1 MMGRMRDLSRR
12 RTWVHGTALLTVA
25 LVVVAVAVAPWEGAG
40 PAPGHT
46 TAWLA
51 QLFGALTF
59 GYVGAVIADRTRPP
73 VTVVGA
79 VLQVPGLTQAATL
92 LTSSLL
98 YRAST
103 DHADLP
109 VVGWLDGWLWAPGL
123 LCVLTVLPLVYPGGA
138 ALPRLRPAL
147 FAGVTVTVL
156 GTAVVAGQALPGD
169 AVPPWLTSGLV
180 VAVAACVVCGVISLA
195 VRVRRGDAR
204 TRGQVAWLAGAVVV
218 IVAFEPL
225 QTALPRPVA
234 TAGLAFLPLLVPVA
248 VGVAV
253 LRHGLYDI
261 DLLVTR
267 TLAYV
272 LLVAVLVALYLAV
285 VVAASH
291 EVAGGAVQVPALVA
305 AVAVALIA
313 DPVRARIQRV
323 VRWWLLGA
331 SAEPQRLL
339 ADLAQQLGSSPSLR
353 HAPQTVVDTVAAAF
367 RAPYVELL
375 ATPDDG
381 PPTVVARAGTEVAG
395 HSVTTPVEY
404 GGRVVGA
411 LCTGRDQ
418 PAEPRE
424 LRALA
429 HVATALGPVLD
440 GWLVTAELQRSRE
453 RVVAA
458 RESERSRLHRDLHDG
473 LGPTLGGITLAAH
486 AAHNLVRSD
495 LPAAEKVLMRLSEL
509 AGQATAEVRRVVDGL
524 RPSALESHGLVEAI
538 RREVHV
544 VDGYPVVHVTN
555 DPLADLPP
563 AVEVA
568 AMRIVLEAV
577 TNVRRHANA
586 RRCEVRLGLDGQ
598 VLTVIVDDDGS
609 GTPAADRGGRGVG
622 LESMAHRASE
632 LGGVCRLGVSPL
644 GGTRVLARLP
654 VGERA

>member
-1 MMGRMRDLSRR
+1 M
-12 RTWVHGTALLTVA
+12 
-25 LVVVAVAVAPWEGAG
+25 
-40 PAPGHT
+40 
-46 TAWLA
+46 
-51 QLFGALTF
+51 
-59 GYVGAVIADRTRPP
+59 
-73 VTVVGA
+73 
-79 VLQVPGLTQAATL
+79 LQVPGLTQAATL
-92 LTSSLL
+92 LTSSVL
-98 YRAST
+98 YRAAV

-109 VVGWLDGWLWAPGL
+109 LVSWLDGWLWAPGL
-123 LCVLTVLPLVYPGGA
+123 LGVLTVLPLVYPSGA

-147 FAGVTVTVL
+147 LAGVVVTVL
-156 GTAVVAGQALPGD
+156 GTAVVAVQALP
-169 AVPPWLTSGLV
+169 ASPVPSWLTLGLV
-180 VAVAACVVCGVISLA
+180 VAVAACACCGVVSLA
-195 VRVRRGDAR
+195 LRFRHGDPGARR
-204 TRGQVAWLAGAVVV
+204 QVAWLAGAVVV

-225 QTALPRPVA
+225 QAALPRPVA

-272 LLVAVLVALYLAV
+272 LLVAVLAALYLAV

-291 EVAGGAVQVPALVA
+291 EVAGGAVRVPALVA
-305 AVAVALIA
+305 AVAVALVA

-339 ADLAQQLGSSPSLR
+339 ADLAQQLGASPSLR

-381 PPTVVARAGTEVAG
+381 PPTVVARAGTAVAG
-395 HSVTTPVEY
+395 HFVTTPVEY
-404 GGRVVGA
+404 GGRVIGA
-411 LCTGRDQ
+411 LCTGGDQ
-418 PAEPRE
+418 PVEGRE
-424 LRALA
+424 RRALS
-429 HVATALGPVLD
+429 HVAAALGPVLD

-495 LPAAEKVLMRLSEL
+495 PPAAEAVLVRLSEL
-509 AGQATAEVRRVVDGL
+509 AGQATAEVRRVIDGL
-524 RPSALESHGLVEAI
+524 RPAALEAHGLVEAI

-544 VDGYPVVHVTN
+544 TDAHPAVHLTH
-555 DPLADLPP
+555 DPMSDLPP

-568 AMRIVLEAV
+568 ALRIVLEAV

-586 RRCEVRLGLDGQ
+586 RRCEVRLGLDGR

-609 GTPAADRGGRGVG
+609 GPPCADPDGRGVG
-622 LESMAHRASE
+622 LESMAVRASE
-632 LGGVCRLGVSPL
+632 VGGVCRLGVSPL

-654 VGERA
+654 VGEQA